1 MSRGRRHSEA
11 GSSCRTNRYS
21 DGRSGTSREYIPP
34 PGDCWSDRRTPLET
48 ASGIA
53 SREIGLARS
62 PPASGLDAADPF
74 LDERLHRIGRKA
86 LIRLDL
92 QHSGETVRWPA
103 PRRYPESWPARHR
116 ADWREPD
123 QWGMR
128 SPRLAAAAHPRPA
141 VSRSRVSYNRSS
153 AAMIRSASS
162 RPCAV
167 SESVTNL
174 RSSGSTCRC
183 TSPCAT
189 SRSTSRLGLAV
200 VSQTR
205 GRSRRGGGRRAS
217 VRHQPERPR
226 PPPRLPSGCGRS

>member
-74 LDERLHRIGRKA
+74 LDERLHRIGRRA

-116 ADWREPD
+116 ADGREPD

-128 SPRLAAAAHPRPA
+128 SPTA
-141 VSRSRVSYNRSS
+141 RSS
-153 AAMIRSASS
+153 SASS
-162 RPCAV
+162 
-167 SESVTNL
+167 
-174 RSSGSTCRC
+174 
-183 TSPCAT
+183 
-189 SRSTSRLGLAV
+189 
-200 VSQTR
+200 TR

-226 PPPRLPSGCGRS
+226 PTPRLPSGCGRS